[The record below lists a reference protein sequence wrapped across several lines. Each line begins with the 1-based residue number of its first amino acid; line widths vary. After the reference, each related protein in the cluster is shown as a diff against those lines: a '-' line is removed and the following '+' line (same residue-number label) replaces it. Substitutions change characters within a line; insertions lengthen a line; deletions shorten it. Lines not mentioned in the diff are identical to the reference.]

1 MPLNE
6 KTEKSLEK
14 QFGYLNTNM
23 TPFLLQITQT
33 APADTASTLATA
45 TEPADTSVELID
57 LALAGGWAMIPL
69 ALLSL
74 VAVYIFVERYLTL
87 KKAAKNPEGFR
98 DRIKSM
104 VLAGDINGAKML
116 CSHTGTPVSK
126 MLEKGITKIGT
137 PLKNIETSIENTG
150 KIEIS
155 RLEKNLSA
163 LATIAGAAPMLGFL
177 GTVTGMI
184 QAFIAIAQAEG
195 SVSPQLL
202 SAGIYQAMVTT
213 ATGLIIGLPAYVG
226 YNYLVSKI
234 DSIVHEMEYTSIE
247 FIDLLQEPQL

>member
-1 MPLNE
+1 M
-6 KTEKSLEK
+6 TSL
-14 QFGYLNTNM
+14 
-23 TPFLLQITQT
+23 LLQITT
-33 APADTASTLATA
+33 SAPADTTAALAEGA
-45 TEPADTSVELID
+45 EAADTSVSLFD
-57 LALAGGWAMIPL
+57 LAMAGGWAMIPL

-74 VAVYIFVERYLTL
+74 AAIYIFVERYLTL
-87 KKAAKNPEGFR
+87 KKAAQNPEGFN

-116 CSHTGTPVSK
+116 CAQTNTPVSR
-126 MLEKGITKIGT
+126 MIAKGVTRIGN
-137 PLKNIETSIENTG
+137 PLKNIETSIENVG

-155 RLEKNLSA
+155 RLERNLSA

-226 YNYLVSKI
+226 YNYLVGKI
-234 DSIVHEMEYTSIE
+234 DNIVHAMEYSSIE
-247 FIDLLQEPQL
+247 FLDLLQEPQL

>member
-1 MPLNE
+1 MLADGAE
-6 KTEKSLEK
+6 TAESSVSL
-14 QFGYLNTNM
+14 M
-23 TPFLLQITQT
+23 
-33 APADTASTLATA
+33 
-45 TEPADTSVELID
+45 D
-57 LALAGGWAMIPL
+57 LAMAGGWAMIPL
-69 ALLSL
+69 LLLSL
-74 VAVYIFVERYLTL
+74 AAVYIFFERYLTL
-87 KKAAKNPEGFR
+87 KKAAKNPDGFS

-104 VLAGDINGAKML
+104 VLAGDINGARML
-116 CSHTGTPVSK
+116 CAQTNTPVSR
-126 MLEKGITKIGT
+126 MLGKGVSRIGN
-137 PLKNIETSIENTG
+137 PLKNIETSIENVG

-155 RLEKNLSA
+155 RLERNLAA

-213 ATGLIIGLPAYVG
+213 ATGLMIGLPAYVG

-234 DSIVHEMEYTSIE
+234 DNIVHAMEYSSIE

>member
-1 MPLNE
+1 MLMDGAETAENSV
-6 KTEKSLEK
+6 SL
-14 QFGYLNTNM
+14 M
-23 TPFLLQITQT
+23 
-33 APADTASTLATA
+33 
-45 TEPADTSVELID
+45 D
-57 LALAGGWAMIPL
+57 LAMAGGWAMIPL
-69 ALLSL
+69 LLLSL
-74 VAVYIFVERYLTL
+74 AAVYIFFERYLTL
-87 KKAAKNPEGFR
+87 KKASKNPDGFS

-104 VLAGDINGAKML
+104 VLAGDINGARML
-116 CSHTGTPVSK
+116 CAQTNTPVAR
-126 MLEKGITKIGT
+126 MLGKGISRIGN
-137 PLKNIETSIENTG
+137 PLKNIETSIENVG

-155 RLEKNLSA
+155 KLERNLAS

-195 SVSPQLL
+195 TISPQLL

-234 DSIVHEMEYTSIE
+234 DNIVHGMEYTSIE